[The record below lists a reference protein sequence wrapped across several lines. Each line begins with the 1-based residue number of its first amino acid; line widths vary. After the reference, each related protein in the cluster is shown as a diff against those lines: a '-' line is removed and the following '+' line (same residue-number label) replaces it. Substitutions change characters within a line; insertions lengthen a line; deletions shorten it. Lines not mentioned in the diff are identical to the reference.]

1 MFTVELHHAHE
12 LTTTH
17 TYMNMSRVMASSSSS
32 IIIVVIV

>member
-17 TYMNMSRVMASSSSS
+17 TYMNMSRVMASSSI